1 MKNVI
6 ISPSLC
12 SALKCD
18 FPKGVNALTTNEI
31 IIVAVA
37 AAVFIIV
44 IIIMWSIILKK
55 KRKARENTSASAE
68 PFTELPDGV
77 PDSAAALGFKL
88 IENTVI
94 VHTDDRLNDG

>member
-1 MKNVI
+1 M
-6 ISPSLC
+6 
-12 SALKCD
+12 
-18 FPKGVNALTTNEI
+18 TTNEI

-44 IIIMWSIILKK
+44 TIIIWSIILKK

-68 PFTELPDGV
+68 PSPDLTDGV